1 MPRFYSSAGN
11 AELWAERPEGYFTQ
25 EEWAEL
31 HPDPLVEVSIEDIK
45 AAKKSEIAN
54 ARYNAEIAGI
64 TFNGT
69 VIKTDRESQALI
81 TGAALAAIRDSAYT
95 VRWKTSDGFVPLTA
109 AQVIEIAQDVR
120 DHVQGCFDKEAVY
133 DETIDG
139 CTTAEEIDA
148 IQWV

>member
-1 MPRFYSSAGN
+1 MPRFYSSTGN
-11 AELWAERPEGYFTQ
+11 AELWAKRPEGYFTQ

-31 HPDPLVEVSIEDIK
+31 HPDPLVEINIEDLK

-54 ARYNAEIAGI
+54 ARYNAEIAGA

-81 TGAALAAIRDSAYT
+81 TGAALAAIRDNEYI
-95 VRWKTSDGFVPLTA
+95 VRWKTSNGFVTLTSGQVMEV
-109 AQVIEIAQDVR
+109 AQAVR

-133 DETIDG
+133 DESIDG

-148 IQWV
+148 IQWI